1 MFIGSRV
8 EPEWR
13 VEGESHSLTD
23 AFSFCKGGPQPTH
36 KIDRVT
42 PSQMRLAS
50 GSCHVRRNCCIVVG
64 QPSES
69 IMGLFKGA

>member
-23 AFSFCKGGPQPTH
+23 ATWLLVLVWSVSTAC
-36 KIDRVT
+36 RC
-42 PSQMRLAS
+42 
-50 GSCHVRRNCCIVVG
+50 GS
-64 QPSES
+64 PSES

>member
-8 EPEWR
+8 ESEWR

-23 AFSFCKGGPQPTH
+23 AVCFDKHC
-36 KIDRVT
+36 V
-42 PSQMRLAS
+42 LAWQNYTAF
-50 GSCHVRRNCCIVVG
+50 REAA

-69 IMGLFKGA
+69 IMGLFKGAQRI